1 MWFAGLSLNMQN
13 YKDLKV
19 WIKSHEITLKIYHLT
34 KGFPKEEI
42 YSLTSQIR
50 RCSSSIPANIAEGCG
65 KSTNKDFGRYLSI
78 ALGSANETE
87 YFLLLSKDLGYLEM
101 GDHQQLEKSINEIK
115 AMLISL
121 IQKVRAQGT

>member
-1 MWFAGLSLNMQN
+1 MQN

-19 WIKSHEITLKIYHLT
+19 WVKSHEITIKIYNLT

-65 KSTNKDFGRYLSI
+65 KNSNNDLGRFLNF

-87 YFLLLSKDLGYLEM
+87 YFLLLAKDLGYLTID
-101 GDHQQLEKSINEIK
+101 DHLLLERSINEIK

-121 IQKVRAQGT
+121 IQKVRS

>member
-1 MWFAGLSLNMQN
+1 MQN

-19 WIKSHEITLKIYHLT
+19 WVKSHEITLKIYNLT

-65 KSTNKDFGRYLSI
+65 KNSNIDLGRFLNI
-78 ALGSANETE
+78 ALGSANET
-87 YFLLLSKDLGYLEM
+87 
-101 GDHQQLEKSINEIK
+101 
-115 AMLISL
+115 
-121 IQKVRAQGT
+121 

>member
-1 MWFAGLSLNMQN
+1 MQN

-19 WIKSHEITLKIYHLT
+19 WVKSHEITLKIYNLT

-42 YSLTSQIR
+42 YSLTGQIR

-65 KSTNKDFGRYLSI
+65 KNSNIDLGRFLNI

-87 YFLLLSKDLGYLEM
+87 YFLLLAKDLGYLTID
-101 GDHQQLEKSINEIK
+101 DHRLLETSINEVK

-121 IQKVRAQGT
+121 IQKVRS

>member
-1 MWFAGLSLNMQN
+1 MQN

-19 WIKSHEITLKIYHLT
+19 WVKSHEVTLKIYGFS

-65 KSTNKDFGRYLSI
+65 KNSNKDPRKIFEYCFG
-78 ALGSANETE
+78 
-87 YFLLLSKDLGYLEM
+87 FC
-101 GDHQQLEKSINEIK
+101 
-115 AMLISL
+115 
-121 IQKVRAQGT
+121 

>member
-1 MWFAGLSLNMQN
+1 MQN
-13 YKDLKV
+13 FKDLKV
-19 WIKSHEITLKIYHLT
+19 WVKSHEITLKIYSLT

-42 YSLTSQIR
+42 YTLTSQIR

-65 KSTNKDFGRYLSI
+65 KNSNSDLGRFLNI

-87 YFLLLSKDLGYLEM
+87 YFLLLAKDLGYLTID
-101 GDHQQLEKSINEIK
+101 DHQLLERSINEVK

-121 IQKVRAQGT
+121 IQKVRS

>member
-1 MWFAGLSLNMQN
+1 MQN

-19 WIKSHEITLKIYHLT
+19 WIKSHEITLKIYSLT

-42 YSLTSQIR
+42 YSITSQVR

-65 KSTNKDFGRYLSI
+65 KNTKNDFGRFLNI

-87 YFLLLSKDLGYLEM
+87 YFLLLAKDLSYLKTE
-101 GDHQQLEKSINEIK
+101 DHKHLEKCINEIK

-121 IQKVRAQGT
+121 IKKVRA

>member
-1 MWFAGLSLNMQN
+1 MQN
-13 YKDLKV
+13 YKNLNV
-19 WIKSHEITLKIYHLT
+19 WVKSHEITLKIYGLT

-42 YSLTSQIR
+42 YSLTSQIK

-65 KSTNKDFGRYLSI
+65 KNSNKDLGRFLNI

-87 YFLLLSKDLGYLEM
+87 YFLLLSKDLGYLTLE
-101 GDHQQLEKSINEIK
+101 DHQLIEKTINEIK

-121 IQKVRAQGT
+121 IQKVRL